1 MLRRP
6 QWFPWVLCIGT
17 CMAFDTR
24 AALADDVDYLKQVK
38 PLLATRCGSCHG
50 SLAQKAKLRLD
61 TADLVRKGGR
71 SGPAV
76 VPGKSAESLLIR
88 AVLGKDRD
96 RMPPEKDGAALT
108 KEQIALL
115 SAWID
120 QGANGPPDEPV
131 PEDPRKHWA
140 FQKPVRPA
148 VPKLSDTAWSANPID
163 AFIHEEFDRHN
174 LRPNAVAD
182 KAVLLRRVT
191 LDLTGLPPTR
201 EQLHAFLKDTSP
213 DAYEK
218 VVERLLASPDYGERW
233 ARHWMDVWRYSDW
246 YGRRQEKDWRNSS
259 PTMWRWRDWIVNSLN
274 ADLGYDRML
283 REMLAADEIAPE
295 DDSAQAATGFLVRNY
310 YSLNFDTWMKDQV
323 EHTAKAFL
331 GLTLNCCH
339 CHDHKYDPIS
349 QEDYFRFRAFFE
361 PIGLRQDRV
370 KGEPDPGPFK
380 KYDYASS
387 GKVIDGGLVRV
398 LDDRPDAKTRMHK
411 LGNDRDYF
419 ADRAPV
425 SPGAPA
431 CVGGDKLTI
440 HTITLPSTASYPGLK
455 SFIRDDEMA
464 RLTANLTATKAML
477 AKTPADA
484 LATARVAAAEAELR
498 SLKARIAADDARFLK
513 GPGNADVLA
522 RIAARAER
530 EAAVAFAEVK
540 LLEAEAAVT
549 AAKAKN
555 DAKALTA
562 AEAQLAA
569 SKKSVEAA
577 RTAMSKADA
586 VYTPLSPTYP
596 TTSTGRRKAL
606 AEWIASRD
614 NPLTARVAVNHI
626 WARHFGKPLVE
637 SVFDLGL
644 NGKRPSHPALFDWL
658 AVELVESKW
667 SMKHLHKLIVTSR
680 AYRLSSSA
688 ESTDNKGRDPDN
700 RWLWHFPSRRL
711 EAEAVRDSLLFVAGD
726 LDGARGGREIES
738 PNQPASRRR
747 SLYFSCHPEA
757 GGSPRLLEFFDVPDP
772 CDCYR
777 RPESLVPQQS
787 LALTNSDF
795 VLQRSQALAGR
806 LLAMPDVKGDDRLIV
821 AAFETVLTRVPTEKE
836 LAACRD
842 FLNAQI
848 ELVAQKTTPEAARR
862 RAWES
867 LARVLFNHHDFITIR

>member
-1 MLRRP
+1 M
-6 QWFPWVLCIGT
+6 
-17 CMAFDTR
+17 
-24 AALADDVDYLKQVK
+24 
-38 PLLATRCGSCHG
+38 
-50 SLAQKAKLRLD
+50 
-61 TADLVRKGGR
+61 
-71 SGPAV
+71 
-76 VPGKSAESLLIR
+76 
-88 AVLGKDRD
+88 GKDRD

-108 KEQIALL
+108 REQIALL

-120 QGANGPPDEPV
+120 QGAKGPPDEPV

-148 VPKLSDTAWSANPID
+148 VPKVSETTWATNPID
-163 AFIHEEFDRHN
+163 AFVYAEFERN
-174 LRPNAVAD
+174 KLQPNPAAD

-201 EQLHAFLKDTSP
+201 DQLHAFLKDTSP

-274 ADLGYDRML
+274 ADFGYDRML

-349 QEDYFRFRAFFE
+349 QEGYFRFRAFFE

-387 GKVIDGGLVRV
+387 GKVLDSGLVRV
-398 LDDRPDAKTRMHK
+398 LDDRPDAKTRMYK

-419 ADRAPV
+419 ADREPV

-440 HTITLPSTASYPGLK
+440 RPVSLPSIASYPGLK
-455 SFIRDDEMA
+455 PFIREEDTA
-464 RLTANLTATKAML
+464 RRSANLTAAKAAL

-484 LATARVAAAEAELR
+484 LATTRVAAAEAEVR
-498 SLKARIAADDARFLK
+498 SLKARIAADDARFLQ

-522 RIAARAER
+522 KIAARAER

-540 LLEAEAAVT
+540 LLEAEAAVA

-555 DAKALTA
+555 DAKAVTTA
-562 AEAQLAA
+562 ETQLAA

-637 SVFDLGL
+637 SVFDFGL
-644 NGKRPSHPALFDWL
+644 NGKRPSHPALLDWL

-680 AYRLSSSA
+680 VYRLSSAA
-688 ESTDNKGRDPDN
+688 ENTDNKGRDPDN

-726 LDGARGGREIES
+726 LDGTRGGREIENA
-738 PNQPASRRR
+738 NQPASRRR
-747 SLYFSCHPEA
+747 SLYFSCHPEV

-806 LLAMPDVKGDDRLIV
+806 LLAVPNVKGDDRLIV
-821 AAFETVLTRVPTEKE
+821 AAFETVLARVPTEKE

-842 FLNAQI
+842 FLKAQT
-848 ELVAQKTTPEAARR
+848 ELVLKKATADAARR